1 MPLQITAAHS
11 SRVTKSTSRSA
22 SSPFSSN
29 PRRKPSL
36 TPRRKSDDGAGQSQ
50 ERLEDAG
57 LVTTLAGPDTPCSVL
72 LLMTYIRDRM
82 FSDVPERGS
91 GMNST
96 RTAEVLNYRLN
107 LPPIVTVAH
116 IHSFTNSPTSID
128 REIAELIRSGKIRK
142 LVIPGRNAGR
152 AAGRDAVG
160 DCLVLFSD
168 WERLVRS
175 HPDLTD
181 GLKEKYV
188 TLLRATQTS
197 SIASSALTHSEAA
210 TLTSA
215 GFLIS
220 TTASAHSST
229 ADFFLRPSV
238 ASSGTLSSL
247 ASAGSRA
254 AAGTLEAVG
263 GVNALHN
270 VGGSGGGTAISG
282 GARAAAASGAQYNFS
297 LPNTGPY
304 LRLLTTAR
312 SHLVTLLGKSSRY
325 REAPV
330 SLLRDRWD
338 GGVADDSTATQAKK
352 VRGEF
357 VGVLPGRTKKWR
369 TFWGLRFEWVLEEA
383 VGMGLVEAFQTGSVG
398 LGVRV
403 P

>member
-11 SRVTKSTSRSA
+11 SRVTKSASRSS

-29 PRRKPSL
+29 PRRKPSQ
-36 TPRRKSDDGAGQSQ
+36 TPRRKSDDGAGQFQ

-57 LVTTLAGPDTPCSVL
+57 LITTLAGPDTPRSVL
-72 LLMTYIRDRM
+72 PLITYIRDRM
-82 FSDVPERGS
+82 FSEVPERSS

-107 LPPIVTVAH
+107 LPPVVTVAH
-116 IHSFTNSPTSID
+116 VHSFTNSPTSTD
-128 REIAELIRSGKIRK
+128 REIADLIRSGKLRK
-142 LVIPGRNAGR
+142 LVIPGRTAGR
-152 AAGRDAVG
+152 DRDAVG
-160 DCLVLFSD
+160 ECLVLFSD

-175 HPDLTD
+175 HPDLSD
-181 GLKEKYV
+181 SLKEKYV
-188 TLLRATQTS
+188 TLLRATHTC
-197 SIASSALTHSEAA
+197 SIPSTALTHSEAA
-210 TLTSA
+210 ALTSA

-220 TTASAHSST
+220 TTALAHSST
-229 ADFFLRPSV
+229 ADFYFRPSV

-263 GVNALHN
+263 GANTLHN

-282 GARAAAASGAQYNFS
+282 GARATGASGAQYNFS

-312 SHLVTLLGKSSRY
+312 SHLIALLGKSSRY

-330 SLLRDRWD
+330 DMLRERWD
-338 GGVADDSTATQAKK
+338 GGVADESAATRAKK